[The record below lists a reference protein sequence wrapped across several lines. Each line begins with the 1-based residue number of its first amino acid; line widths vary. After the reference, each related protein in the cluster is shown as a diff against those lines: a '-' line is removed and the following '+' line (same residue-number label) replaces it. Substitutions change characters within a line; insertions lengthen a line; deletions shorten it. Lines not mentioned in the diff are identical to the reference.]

1 MRKASRDIFGYLL
14 GMVLF
19 VGLMPA
25 MMWLASGRPGFWTEV
40 AAKDIPPRA

>member
-1 MRKASRDIFGYLL
+1 MNKYSLKFRVFKAIVKLLRDIIGYLL

-25 MMWLASGRPGFWTEV
+25 LMWLASCY
-40 AAKDIPPRA
+40 D